1 MEKQEIRCVKQKK
14 CRSKTVNK
22 LHKKV
27 FTILKQTDVLI
38 QHLDHCTLWWIGIL
52 ITVVFFLPYFVL
64 GDGCIFEINNQLDE
78 SIMNYML
85 PARHLWDGSTIYP
98 EMLNG
103 VNASGM
109 QPSAVLFLPLY
120 RLISARTAF
129 LTQYIICFLLAFSGM
144 YLLVKE
150 ITDSSILAMI
160 AGGCFCV
167 LPLYPVYGLSEF
179 GIPLILYGALCLWKQ
194 KNVIWGLLITVVF
207 GLTSHL
213 VYTGYVVLGFWVIAL
228 VYALA
233 KKKKNQWFPI
243 GFAVLFAIYV
253 LVNRALIREIL
264 FGTGSYISHREEMVS
279 SATPFFETFWN
290 VFQNSAQH
298 APSLHK
304 YLILPIVLF
313 LILGAFCKKEETD
326 RNIYKAAVINFLF
339 LIAIALFYAFCH
351 LTAVVDWKNNAT
363 GFLHYF
369 QMHRVYWLYPA
380 AWYLEFA
387 WAAAVLWR
395 TKVPHT
401 DVRMQAGKLAV
412 ILICLL
418 PTLQLLKVN
427 SGMYL
432 NVNQINNGSGVT
444 GYISWESWFAE
455 DLMQEIDDAIGR
467 DKSTYRVAHLGISP
481 APSLMHGFYTVD
493 GYSNNYSLEYKH
505 RFREVI
511 AAELEKNEEVRVYF
525 DLWGNRCYL
534 FNSITG
540 NYMQL
545 KKGNTLVYEGLEFD
559 MDALRELG
567 CEYLFSGAEIGDAER
582 MGLELVGYY
591 ETDDSYW
598 GIWVYCIMK
607 EAK

>member
-52 ITVVFFLPYFVL
+52 ITVVFFLPYFVQ
-64 GDGCIFEINNQLDE
+64 GDGCIFEINDQLDE

-387 WAAAVLWR
+387 WAAAVPWR
-395 TKVPHT
+395 TKVPHM
-401 DVRMQAGKLAV
+401 DARMRVGKLAV

-432 NVNQINNGSGVT
+432 NVNQLNNGSGIT

-493 GYSNNYSLEYKH
+493 GYSNNYPLEYKH

-582 MGLELVGYY
+582 LGLELVGYY

>member
-64 GDGCIFEINNQLDE
+64 GDGCIFEINDQLDE

-129 LTQYIICFLLAFSGM
+129 LTQYIICFLAAFSGM

-351 LTAVVDWKNNAT
+351 LSAVVDWKNNAT

-387 WAAAVLWR
+387 WAAAVPWR

-401 DVRMQAGKLAV
+401 DARMRVGKLAV

-432 NVNQINNGSGVT
+432 NVNQINNGSGIT

-493 GYSNNYSLEYKH
+493 GYSNNYPLEYKH

-567 CEYLFSGAEIGDAER
+567 CEYLFSGAEIGDADR

-598 GIWVYCIMK
+598 GIWVYCIVK

>member
-64 GDGCIFEINNQLDE
+64 GDGCIFEINDQLDE

-129 LTQYIICFLLAFSGM
+129 LTQYIICFLAAFSGM

-351 LTAVVDWKNNAT
+351 LSAVVDWKNNAT

-387 WAAAVLWR
+387 WAAAVPWR

-401 DVRMQAGKLAV
+401 DARMRVGKLAV

-432 NVNQINNGSGVT
+432 NVNQINNGSDVT

-493 GYSNNYSLEYKH
+493 GYSNNYPLEYKH

-582 MGLELVGYY
+582 LGLELVGYY

>member
-1 MEKQEIRCVKQKK
+1 ME
-14 CRSKTVNK
+14 T
-22 LHKKV
+22 
-27 FTILKQTDVLI
+27 
-38 QHLDHCTLWWIGIL
+38 
-52 ITVVFFLPYFVL
+52 
-64 GDGCIFEINNQLDE
+64 
-78 SIMNYML
+78 
-85 PARHLWDGSTIYP
+85 
-98 EMLNG
+98 
-103 VNASGM
+103 
-109 QPSAVLFLPLY
+109 
-120 RLISARTAF
+120 
-129 LTQYIICFLLAFSGM
+129 
-144 YLLVKE
+144 
-150 ITDSSILAMI
+150 
-160 AGGCFCV
+160 
-167 LPLYPVYGLSEF
+167 
-179 GIPLILYGALCLWKQ
+179 

-351 LTAVVDWKNNAT
+351 LTAVVDWKKNAT

-387 WAAAVLWR
+387 WAAAVPWR
-395 TKVPHT
+395 TKVPHM
-401 DVRMQAGKLAV
+401 DARMRVGKLAV

-432 NVNQINNGSGVT
+432 NVNQLNNGSGIT

-493 GYSNNYSLEYKH
+493 GYSNNYPLEYKH

-582 MGLELVGYY
+582 LGLELVGYY

>member
-64 GDGCIFEINNQLDE
+64 GDGCIFEINDQLDE

-351 LTAVVDWKNNAT
+351 LSAVVDWKNNAT

-387 WAAAVLWR
+387 WAAAVPWR

-401 DVRMQAGKLAV
+401 DARMRVGKLAV

-432 NVNQINNGSGVT
+432 NVNQINNGSGIT

-493 GYSNNYSLEYKH
+493 GYSNNYPLEYKH

-598 GIWVYCIMK
+598 GIWVY
-607 EAK
+607 EL

>member
-52 ITVVFFLPYFVL
+52 ITVVFFLPYFAL
-64 GDGCIFEINNQLDE
+64 GDGCIFEINDQLDE

-351 LTAVVDWKNNAT
+351 LSAVVDWKNNAT

-387 WAAAVLWR
+387 WAAAVPWR

-401 DVRMQAGKLAV
+401 DARMRVGKLAV

-432 NVNQINNGSGVT
+432 NVNQINNGSGIT

-493 GYSNNYSLEYKH
+493 GYSNNYPLEYKH

-582 MGLELVGYY
+582 LGLELVGYY

-598 GIWVYCIMK
+598 GIWVY
-607 EAK
+607 EL

>member
-64 GDGCIFEINNQLDE
+64 GDGCIFEINDQLDE

-253 LVNRALIREIL
+253 LVNRTLIREIL

-387 WAAAVLWR
+387 WAAAVPWR
-395 TKVPHT
+395 TKVPHM
-401 DVRMQAGKLAV
+401 DARMRVGKLAV

-432 NVNQINNGSGVT
+432 NVNQLNNGSGIT

-493 GYSNNYSLEYKH
+493 GYSNNYPLEYKH

-582 MGLELVGYY
+582 LGLELVGYY

-598 GIWVYCIMK
+598 GIWVY
-607 EAK
+607 EL